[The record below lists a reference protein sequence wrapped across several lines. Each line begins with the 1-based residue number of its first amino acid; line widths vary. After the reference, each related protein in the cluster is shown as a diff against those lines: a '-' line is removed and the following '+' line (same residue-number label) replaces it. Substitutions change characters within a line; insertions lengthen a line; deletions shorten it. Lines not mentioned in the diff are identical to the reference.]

1 MIPRLLVLGLVIALT
16 VQGCLFLG
24 GEEPEEAAAPV
35 LAPLVDPETG
45 DPLLDP
51 TSGLP
56 VFPTLTPTPTSTP
69 TRIPTRTP
77 RPDRTP
83 TPTVTVTPTPTL
95 GIMSNLPLDGSST
108 HVIVVGDIAYISAR
122 GAGLN
127 IVDIADL
134 ENPVLLTTIPGS
146 SDDVAANGELLLV
159 LEVGADIALRAFDV
173 TTPAEPRELLVPPGI
188 RSDIF
193 GGVALEDGLAIVS
206 GGSADMTILNVSNL
220 NDIRIIS
227 TRSKDLGFA
236 EVTLHEGLAY
246 ISGEVAGNPR
256 YGILV
261 YDLAE
266 PEDPV
271 LIQSLRVPGLGPISR
286 VRAPGN
292 FDLEVD
298 VAASVQPRVVRL
310 RTIETPGDARGVFV
324 REAIAY
330 VADSGTGLTII
341 RLQ

>member
-1 MIPRLLVLGLVIALT
+1 
-16 VQGCLFLG
+16 
-24 GEEPEEAAAPV
+24 
-35 LAPLVDPETG
+35 
-45 DPLLDP
+45 
-51 TSGLP
+51 
-56 VFPTLTPTPTSTP
+56 
-69 TRIPTRTP
+69 
-77 RPDRTP
+77 
-83 TPTVTVTPTPTL
+83 
-95 GIMSNLPLDGSST
+95 MSNLPLDGSST
-108 HVIVVGDIAYISAR
+108 NVIVVGDIAYISAR

-134 ENPVLLTTIPGS
+134 ENPVLLATIPGS

-246 ISGEVAGNPR
+246 ISGEVAGIRATGFWCMTLPTPR
-256 YGILV
+256 T
-261 YDLAE
+261 
-266 PEDPV
+266 
-271 LIQSLRVPGLGPISR
+271 R
-286 VRAPGN
+286 
-292 FDLEVD
+292 F
-298 VAASVQPRVVRL
+298 
-310 RTIETPGDARGVFV
+310 
-324 REAIAY
+324 
-330 VADSGTGLTII
+330 
-341 RLQ
+341 